1 MELPFN
7 TDTCQNCHIKN
18 GRGYLP
24 CTTVGPV
31 GSMLLR
37 HATTLAVGSKPT
49 KPAGEVP
56 QSFRGDQSQDT
67 HFPGNHA
74 EGRVRL
80 KYTEIPVTFSDHSQ
94 INVRKPGLNIELLG
108 YSPMHTDMRFSTRIA
123 PSMIG
128 VELLEAI
135 SEHDIRANAVKQSS
149 TSRLIHDKVNEV
161 WDQTKGKVLIGRFG
175 WKADQPDLNQKN
187 THVFTEEMG
196 RTNTLST
203 RNDCTQQQTVC
214 REAPRSGTLQVSE
227 QILANLLYYT
237 RNLAVPRR
245 RDVDSPQVLIG
256 KALFHQAGCASCH
269 VPSYVTG
276 DASEP
281 RLSRQKIFPYTD
293 LLLHNMGDELADGRS
308 EYLADGNHWRTPPLW
323 GIGQA
328 SQVSGP
334 THLLHD
340 GRARTLMEAIVWHGG
355 EARGSRNEV
364 LMFDQAQRDALVR
377 FLNSL

>member
-1 MELPFN
+1 MLKRHLWRTSATAPSTTRQQWQTSTAGAVLIFALLGTLSGCERPNEFAKAEPGEKFPGGATSLAQVGNRTLSMHSANLSSDMRMSFVEANSFSRSSLKVAYAQLNPGDDMELPFN

-18 GRGYLP
+18 GRGYPP

-128 VELLEAI
+128 VGLLEAI
-135 SEHDIRANAVKQSS
+135 SEHDICSGQLIPD
-149 TSRLIHDKVNEV
+149 TS
-161 WDQTKGKVLIGRFG
+161 IGNFYTI
-175 WKADQPDLNQKN
+175 A
-187 THVFTEEMG
+187 
-196 RTNTLST
+196 
-203 RNDCTQQQTVC
+203 
-214 REAPRSGTLQVSE
+214 RS
-227 QILANLLYYT
+227 
-237 RNLAVPRR
+237 
-245 RDVDSPQVLIG
+245 
-256 KALFHQAGCASCH
+256 
-269 VPSYVTG
+269 
-276 DASEP
+276 
-281 RLSRQKIFPYTD
+281 
-293 LLLHNMGDELADGRS
+293 
-308 EYLADGNHWRTPPLW
+308 
-323 GIGQA
+323 
-328 SQVSGP
+328 
-334 THLLHD
+334 
-340 GRARTLMEAIVWHGG
+340 
-355 EARGSRNEV
+355 
-364 LMFDQAQRDALVR
+364 
-377 FLNSL
+377 